1 MDNVMPKMVKPN
13 FVNVWGRRVLFATLL
28 FFLWWPVWQLLLA
41 EVTGF
46 FLVSRQVLFV
56 FTCVFLFEILWCVL
70 LQISS
75 VKNKGGLKLFFK
87 EHKEL
92 WCLVFILAWGFVSSC
107 FALDPLVA
115 FFGKSGEAL
124 FQLEAYWAYVCYA
137 VIFVVALWCIP
148 KDRQTW
154 IVYSFF
160 AMLAVVG
167 LFTMIDPKGEIFFAF
182 QNHTSTWA
190 GMFVNS
196 NHFAYL
202 LCMAVV
208 GSAYLYASHAKVWAR
223 YIWLLSFL
231 FFTILLIYNN
241 TLGSYIAVLAILL
254 CMMCVY
260 AWKHLHMALQMAM
273 SLGCVVLLGFVLD
286 NGVMSQAVENMVL
299 EALRIITSLLGIHC
313 SFLEG
318 ASAPPMESL
327 GTNRWGLWILSFANI
342 VMYPL
347 FGVGVQCYA
356 LANPTATSSRPHNEF
371 LQFTGEMG
379 VPVGIVYIVLIVL
392 VIRKY
397 ALQTKHSVLQ
407 NVTFWMLC
415 TYVISSL
422 FGNTMPHTVPYVCIL
437 FAILET
443 TFTPV
448 LPKKE
453 RKLLAKYKQNEY
465 IYYKAKQKGI

>member
-1 MDNVMPKMVKPN
+1 M
-13 FVNVWGRRVLFATLL
+13 
-28 FFLWWPVWQLLLA
+28 
-41 EVTGF
+41 
-46 FLVSRQVLFV
+46 
-56 FTCVFLFEILWCVL
+56 
-70 LQISS
+70 
-75 VKNKGGLKLFFK
+75 
-87 EHKEL
+87 
-92 WCLVFILAWGFVSSC
+92 
-107 FALDPLVA
+107 
-115 FFGKSGEAL
+115 
-124 FQLEAYWAYVCYA
+124 
-137 VIFVVALWCIP
+137 
-148 KDRQTW
+148 
-154 IVYSFF
+154 
-160 AMLAVVG
+160 
-167 LFTMIDPKGEIFFAF
+167 
-182 QNHTSTWA
+182 
-190 GMFVNS
+190 
-196 NHFAYL
+196 
-202 LCMAVV
+202 
-208 GSAYLYASHAKVWAR
+208 
-223 YIWLLSFL
+223 
-231 FFTILLIYNN
+231 
-241 TLGSYIAVLAILL
+241 
-254 CMMCVY
+254 
-260 AWKHLHMALQMAM
+260 HMALQMAM

-286 NGVMSQAVENMVL
+286 NGVMAQAVENMVL

-347 FGVGVQCYA
+347 FGVGVQCYF

-379 VPVGIVYIVLIVL
+379 VPVGFVYIVLLVL

-443 TFTPV
+443 TFTPI

-465 IYYKAKQKGI
+465 IYYKAKQKRI